1 MTTANHARDW
11 PYPRLVAHRGAG
23 RLAPENTLTSM
34 RVGHAHGYRMVEFDV
49 KLAGDG
55 VAFLLHDATLERTTS
70 GRGRADALSWRELS
84 RLDAGGWHSAQYAG
98 EPLPTLAAIARFAR
112 THGVACNIEIK
123 PTPGRERETGAA
135 VALDAATLW
144 RDADVPPLLS
154 SFSDAALAA
163 AREAVPAL
171 PRALLVDA
179 PGADWQA
186 RLAAL
191 ECVALDANHQALTP
205 DLVRTARAAGFR
217 VLCYTPNDPERVR
230 ELAGWDVDGIITDA
244 VDHVAAD
251 ALPPPPPLP

>member
-1 MTTANHARDW
+1 MMTANPARDW

-23 RLAPENTLTSM
+23 KLAPENTLTSM

-135 VALDAATLW
+135 VALDAASLW
-144 RDADVPPLLS
+144 RDADIPPLLS

-171 PRALLVDA
+171 RRALLVDA

-191 ECVALDANHQALTP
+191 DCVALDANYQALTP
-205 DLVRTARAAGFR
+205 ELVHAARAAGFR
-217 VLCYTPNDPERVR
+217 VLCYTPNDPDRVR

-244 VDHVAAD
+244 IDHVAAD
-251 ALPPPPPLP
+251 GFPPPPPLP